1 MKGKKKVAIKLP
13 KTGRKNYY
21 SVCLAE
27 QMAEEKSS

>member
-13 KTGRKNYY
+13 KIGRKKNH

-27 QMAEEKSS
+27 QMAEEKRS